1 MAKRIAVVL
10 SGCGWGDGSDA
21 AETML
26 MLLAAERAGASVI
39 CAAPDRDQKSVVDH
53 LTGKPI
59 ESASRNARIEAAR
72 LAGGPVLPLAELRAK
87 GLEGLLIPG
96 GAGVETTLSD
106 YAEKHELCTVDP
118 DLAQLLR
125 DLLGARRPMG
135 FSGLAALLAARVLGP
150 AAGVRLT
157 LGAKGTPPGKHAAI
171 MGADV
176 RPGTVADVISDEQA
190 RVHTTP
196 GFLAESPTLPAVARS
211 IEQLVRAV
219 VEGKKQDGKKQRRG
233 TATGPARGS
242 A

>member
-26 MLLAAERAGASVI
+26 MLVAAERAGARVI
-39 CAAPDRDQKSVVDH
+39 CAAPDRDQKAVVDH
-53 LTGKPI
+53 LTGKPV
-59 ESASRNARIEAAR
+59 EGAGRNARVEAAR
-72 LAGGPVLPLAELRAK
+72 LAGGPVLPLAELRANA
-87 GLEGLLIPG
+87 LEGLLIPG

-118 DLAQLLR
+118 DLAKLLR

-176 RPGTVADVISDEQA
+176 RPATVADVISDEQA

-196 GFLAESPTLPAVARS
+196 GFFGEAPTLPGVARS
-211 IEQLVRAV
+211 IDQLVRAV
-219 VEGKKQDGKKQRRG
+219 VGGGKKPSGPRR
-233 TATGPARGS
+233 A
-242 A
+242 